1 MSQIFQNFLW
11 FTPFQKF
18 NCNGHFQKNSELRK
32 SMFSCQDGDNL
43 SVTKSGELLYFVA
56 TVVVIYNKAKET
68 QRYYV
73 KHTEDVMCMDV
84 HLSKNIVNSLT
95 FAKLKNPFYGI
106 ILLKEK

>member
-1 MSQIFQNFLW
+1 
-11 FTPFQKF
+11 
-18 NCNGHFQKNSELRK
+18 
-32 SMFSCQDGDNL
+32 MFSCQDGDNL

-95 FAKLKNPFYGI
+95 FAKKIVRIGDNPKRTFMSKFPLNFL
-106 ILLKEK
+106 LLKCIVMI